1 MSINKSLAHK
11 VSHAYQL
18 TYKQLMRF
26 FHKRVENSSDSSDL
40 SQDVFALWLNRKKQT
55 PVRESRAFLFKIA
68 NNVLIDHWRK
78 KQKQQAIQ
86 EEESEMVAL
95 QVPGKQA
102 DPAEIV
108 EQQQRLQRLYDAIK
122 TLPPRRREAF
132 LMYRFE
138 GLSQNEIAERMG
150 ISTSMVEKHIA
161 SALVHC
167 KNYVD
172 YHGEN
177 Q

>member
-1 MSINKSLAHK
+1 MSIDKSLTHK
-11 VSHAYQL
+11 VSHAYRL

-26 FHKRVENSSDSSDL
+26 FHKRVENSSDASDL
-40 SQDVFALWLNRKKQT
+40 SHDVFTLWLNRKKQT

-68 NNVLIDHWRK
+68 NNVLIDHWRN

-86 EEESEMVAL
+86 EEDNDMAAL
-95 QVPGKQA
+95 QVSITHA
-102 DPAEIV
+102 DPSEII

-150 ISTSMVEKHIA
+150 ITLSMVEKHIA

-167 KNYVD
+167 KKYVD
-172 YHGEN
+172 YKGEN